1 MTQYDMDSLSAL
13 GLLKMDFLGLI
24 NLTIL
29 SKTIELVK
37 LNHGIDLDLD
47 SVPLNDVKTFD
58 LLSNGETSGV
68 FQLEGSGMTRY
79 IKDLKPTSLM
89 DVAAMIALYRPGPM
103 EHIDTFIKAK
113 HGQIEV
119 TYLHQILKD
128 VKYGCKK
135 KIFNFSNNSWYHR
148 SFIRRL
154 YNFFVN

>member
-1 MTQYDMDSLSAL
+1 
-13 GLLKMDFLGLI
+13 MDFLGLI

-119 TYLHQILKD
+119 KYLHQILKD
-128 VKYGCKK
+128 VTEETYGV
-135 KIFNFSNNSWYHR
+135 I
-148 SFIRRL
+148 
-154 YNFFVN
+154 V